1 MPDRK
6 KVTQTQIVQNTAA
19 AQKQLIYPSPVLFSS
34 RISLSWAAFS
44 LWQHC
49 SFSKT
54 KNKKQKKPQELS
66 AQSLQLCLT
75 LGNPMDGQPPLS
87 VRLSWQEYRSRSPF
101 PSPGDLPEPGIE
113 PTSPAAPALQV
124 ESSPLSHQGRPPPAG
139 PKKEN
144 TRSSAKFEFQIK

>member
-19 AQKQLIYPSPVLFSS
+19 AQEQLIYPSPVLSSS

-124 ESSPLSHQGRPPPAG
+124 ESSPLSHPGRPPPCWA
-139 PKKEN
+139 KK
-144 TRSSAKFEFQIK
+144 RKYKIFSKI